1 MIIMLTMI
9 YFLMTSTFNT
19 HTHTHTYQR
28 QTQVGAQGGPDP
40 PRSKKFF
47 FLVIL
52 YFIFVVRSPF
62 SPISLASL
70 IQIATIQ
77 PKTFNIYIC
86 VCVCVCVFTMV
97 IIFQQKTILPP
108 TNKKSCV
115 IGEAKTHFFTTTVN
129 WYKYQLTITSC

>member
-9 YFLMTSTFNT
+9 YFLMTSTYNT
-19 HTHTHTYQR
+19 HTHTHTSQR

-40 PRSKKFF
+40 PRSKNFF

-62 SPISLASL
+62 SLISLASL

-77 PKTFNIYIC
+77 PKTFNIYMC
-86 VCVCVCVFTMV
+86 VCVCVCVCVYSQWWLYFSKKLFYHQRTKNHV
-97 IIFQQKTILPP
+97 LLEKLKLIFL
-108 TNKKSCV
+108 
-115 IGEAKTHFFTTTVN
+115 
-129 WYKYQLTITSC
+129 QLQ